1 MINFVYLLLKTAVLP
16 NPLQGGVM
24 KRKISE
30 FLRKWHSDKKRKP
43 LIVRGARQ
51 VGKTWLVRNLAAELQ
66 LELVEI
72 NAEKDIELIEIF
84 RKTNVKESFRQ
95 MEIYL
100 GKKITPSRTLLF
112 FDEVQAAPFVIPNLR
127 WFFEDFPELA
137 VIATG
142 SLLDFVLEDH
152 DFSMPVGRVS
162 YCHVEPMSFAE
173 FLWANGD
180 ELLADEMTRALE
192 THEIAPPLHT
202 KLTRRFYE
210 YMVVGGL
217 PAVVDAW
224 IENHDDTE
232 RLRLQED
239 IIQNYNDDFNKYRK
253 RINVEPLRQTWQS
266 VAAQLGGRF
275 MYSRVDADVKQ
286 PTLKECLNL
295 LVLARLCSKVK
306 HTAANGIPLG
316 AETKDEIFKCVFID
330 TGLALCTLGLRPI
343 TAKNF
348 EDALWANKGALA
360 EQIVGTLLKAGTSP
374 LKPEL
379 FYWQQVGS
387 SNAEI
392 DYLVQDNATIVPIEV
407 KAVKSGSMKSL
418 HQFMFA
424 KQLKRAIRF
433 DSNAPS
439 QQEVSVKTQKGEP
452 VEYTLC
458 NYPLYMAELVMQK

>member
-1 MINFVYLLLKTAVLP
+1 
-16 NPLQGGVM
+16 M
-24 KRKISE
+24 KRKISD
-30 FLRKWHSDKKRKP
+30 FLRKWHSEKKRKP

-66 LELVEI
+66 LNLVEI
-72 NAEKDIELIEIF
+72 NAEKDNELVEIF
-84 RKTNVKESFRQ
+84 RNTNVKEGFRQ
-95 MEIYL
+95 LEIYL
-100 GKKITPSRTLLF
+100 GKKLDPAKTLLF
-112 FDEVQAAPFVIPNLR
+112 FDEVQAAPFIIPNLR

-162 YCHVEPMSFAE
+162 YCYAEPMSFVE

-180 ELLADEMTRALE
+180 EMLADEMRNALS
-192 THEIAPPLHT
+192 THEIAQPLHSR
-202 KLTRRFYE
+202 LTNRFYE

-224 IENHDDTE
+224 IENHDDSE
-232 RLRLQED
+232 RHRLQND

-253 RINVEPLRQTWQS
+253 RINVEPLRGTWQS

-275 MYSRVDADVKQ
+275 MYSHIDASANQ
-286 PTLKECLNL
+286 STLKECLNL
-295 LVLARLCSKVK
+295 LTLSRLCSKVK

-316 AETKDEIFKCVFID
+316 AEAKDDIFKCVFID

-343 TAKNF
+343 TSKNF
-348 EDALWANKGALA
+348 EDALWANKGAIA
-360 EQIVGTLLKAGTSP
+360 EQTVGYLLKAGTSP
-374 LKPEL
+374 LRSEL
-379 FYWQQVGS
+379 FYWQQLGS

-392 DYLVQDNATIVPIEV
+392 DYLIQDNGTIIPVEV
-407 KAVKSGSMKSL
+407 KAGKSGSMKSL

-439 QQEVSVKTQKGEP
+439 LQEVSVKTPKGDC
-452 VEYTLC
+452 VEYTLY
-458 NYPLYMAELVMQK
+458 NYPLYMAELVV